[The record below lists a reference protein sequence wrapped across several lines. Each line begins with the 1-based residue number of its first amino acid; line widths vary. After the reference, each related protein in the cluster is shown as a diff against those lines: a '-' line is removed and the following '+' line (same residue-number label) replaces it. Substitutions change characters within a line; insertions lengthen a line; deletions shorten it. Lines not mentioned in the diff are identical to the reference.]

1 MERRASVERRLFVS
15 PGRRLIHKN
24 DKSVSINSQLFS
36 KRNTMARLQKS
47 KRVVF
52 SGILAALIGLIGCA
66 PSINYTLTS
75 VPEEGPVK
83 ITQIT
88 VDQDNVAGCT
98 VYWKDKSWSYDVR
111 NRISVCADGSKIAF
125 MNSRGGTSGITVKML
140 DGSNRNYRKPD
151 QGEAIDPCLSADG
164 KKLAFAR
171 CAHES
176 WNIYET
182 FLEGGP
188 AVRRMTNDSFF
199 NVYPQYFPDSTQLLF
214 NHVELRPGK
223 EKGSVV
229 PDSKLW
235 ATNLPSCVITQYC
248 DGFASSFV
256 PKNKSKVV
264 TVRYDDPAHTTELW
278 VVDLASGAERLLF
291 GQKGRGAADPAVS
304 PSGDVVAFVSMTE
317 EKRTPANLDIYTIN
331 TDGTQ
336 LKCRTFF
343 HGQDICP
350 RWSGDGGSLYFLSQ
364 RGSKDGEWNVWKMDL
379 PEYAPAAGQSRPQ
392 SVQAGDTAKM
402 APQPPAT
409 SPKPD
414 SAGQKAASP
423 SDSSR
428 QSGSSVNVDLLK
440 PGANLAITLTDNTII
455 TGVVVTANKDA
466 VVLKASGVEQ
476 TISNDKI
483 KNISSSP
490 KTLDTW

>member
-1 MERRASVERRLFVS
+1 
-15 PGRRLIHKN
+15 
-24 DKSVSINSQLFS
+24 
-36 KRNTMARLQKS
+36 MARLQKS
-47 KRVVF
+47 KLVVF
-52 SGILAALIGLIGCA
+52 LGILAALIGLFGCA

-88 VDQDNVAGCT
+88 VDQDNVAGCM

-111 NRISVCADGSKIAF
+111 NRISVSTDGSKIAF
-125 MNSRGGTSGITVKML
+125 MNSRGGASGITVKML
-140 DGSNRNYRKPD
+140 DGSNQNYRRPD

-188 AVRRMTNDSFF
+188 AVRRLTNDTLF

-223 EKGSVV
+223 EKGSVI

-235 ATNLPSCVITQYC
+235 ATNMPSCVITEYG

-278 VVDLASGAERLLF
+278 IVDLASGAERLLF
-291 GQKGRGAADPAVS
+291 GQKRRGVADPSVS

-317 EKRTPANLDIYTIN
+317 EKHEHANLDIYTIN
-331 TDGTQ
+331 IDGTH
-336 LKCRTFF
+336 LKRRTFF
-343 HGQDICP
+343 PGQDICP

-364 RGSKDGEWNVWKMDL
+364 RGTQGGGWNVWKMDL
-379 PEYAPAAGQSRPQ
+379 PEYLNSLSAGQSRPQ
-392 SVQAGDTAKM
+392 SAQSGDAAKQ

-409 SPKPD
+409 ASKPD
-414 SAGQKAASP
+414 SAGQKAASA

-428 QSGSSVNVDLLK
+428 QSAPAVDIDSLK
-440 PGANLAITLTDNTII
+440 PGSGVAITLTDNTII
-455 TGVVVTANKDA
+455 TGVVITANKDA
-466 VVLKASGVEQ
+466 VVLKASGVER

-490 KTLDTW
+490 KTPDTW